1 MKNESRYEEILPL
14 IQFVFLYASYF
25 IGFNVLAC
33 SYGKICSPYQ
43 ITANLLFFPLL
54 IYQSYHAIVRYL
66 QVKQLIKNNSVD
78 PSTYSTVKYKIS
90 NYNVALVYQ
99 QIYEICIVVGLY
111 SAVEGFYYAINND
124 RNKAVIWFFIALL
137 DVIPI
142 IVVSVLG
149 DKFCFSLLA
158 RFFEYNVIRQ
168 QKDGAFM
175 AALISKCQVHPL
187 HISSKDANEKVLWIY
202 RNNKEE
208 CAILQKFL
216 ESNDYTNEIDR
227 KFWIKAVIEKTQDQS
242 YYFVRVEYQD
252 DINLGIRYCYE
263 SKNLI
268 FIDKSAT
275 LNTFPADCCPFNK
288 WANYFD
294 DYSPVEILED
304 VKIVRFWHP
313 RSPPQ
318 VKESDTMLI
327 RILEEDELKSKA
339 GDMLEWGRANMR
351 KLQSTNFFDPSSKT
365 FRDDLFTTSPR
376 ELSNWTTD
384 DEKDLL
390 TAIRGT
396 YEVYGSSTDKDIQED
411 SVYQK
416 FLRKGV
422 SSESVNDSVHALK
435 IKWKKKNL
443 FNLSESI
450 RIKTRF
456 DKIDYFISHS
466 WADDAT
472 SKCSAL
478 KNFLATKNRKKKY
491 SFWLDKV
498 CIDQNDTTKGIEAL
512 PINIGACK
520 KILLLMGKT
529 YMTRLWCIW

>member
-1 MKNESRYEEILPL
+1 MKNESQYEEILPL
-14 IQFVFLYASYF
+14 IQFIFLYASYF
-25 IGFNVLAC
+25 IGFNLLAC
-33 SYGKICSPYQ
+33 NYGKICSPYQ

-54 IYQSYHAIVRYL
+54 LYQSYLVILRYL
-66 QVKQLIKNNSVD
+66 EAKQSVKKNSIES
-78 PSTYSTVKYKIS
+78 STESTVKFKRS

-111 SAVEGFYYAINND
+111 SAVEGFYYAIENND
-124 RNKAVIWFFIALL
+124 IKKSVVWFFIALM

-168 QKDGAFM
+168 QEDGAFM

-187 HISSKDANEKVLWIY
+187 HISSKDADEKVLWIY

-208 CAILQKFL
+208 CATLKTLL
-216 ESNDYTNEIDR
+216 ESNDYTSEIDR
-227 KFWIKAVIEKTQDQS
+227 KFWIKAVIEKTQDQT

-252 DINLGIRYCYE
+252 DTNLGLRYRYE
-263 SKNLI
+263 NKNLV
-268 FIDKSAT
+268 FIEGKSAT
-275 LNTFPADCCPFNK
+275 HNSPDCCPFNK
-288 WANYFD
+288 WTSYFD
-294 DYSPVEILED
+294 DYSPIEILED
-304 VKIVRFWHP
+304 VKVVRFWYP
-313 RSPPQ
+313 RSPPE
-318 VKESDTMLI
+318 VKESNTMTI
-327 RILEEDELKSKA
+327 RILEDGRVNLELKSKA
-339 GDMLEWGRANMR
+339 GEMLEWGRANMR
-351 KLQSTNFFDPSSKT
+351 KLQSSNFFDPSSKT

-396 YEVYGSSTDKDIQED
+396 YKDIQED
-411 SVYQK
+411 GVCLE
-416 FLRKGV
+416 FLRKGM
-422 SSESVNDSVHALK
+422 SGESVNNSVHALK
-435 IKWKKKNL
+435 IKWKKKRL
-443 FNLSESI
+443 LSLSETT

-466 WADDAT
+466 WADDAI

-478 KNFLATKNRKKKY
+478 KNFLATKNSIRKKKY

-520 KILLLMGKT
+520 KILILMGKT